1 MKKVFAF
8 AIAALLFFAAPALYA
23 AEYAGD
29 IQVNAGYSYFTVIID
44 HGKDINSDS
53 LALGIANHNLWKF
66 TDLFSF
72 GFMENVDLGGS
83 AKEGDGSSFYFS
95 LMMGPAAAFNFNY
108 GISLN
113 FSFGPVMGCAS
124 VDIDE
129 DSFIDWDGLGCEA
142 DVQVK
147 FFADRLFSPVLGFS
161 WIHFSSDKM
170 SFTLDDHSDEF
181 YRDTSSDVFKAYAGV
196 SVNF

>member
-8 AIAALLFFAAPALYA
+8 AIAALLFFVAPALYA

-44 HGKDINSDS
+44 HGKDIKSDNLS
-53 LALGIANHNLWKF
+53 LGIANHNLWKF
-66 TDLFSF
+66 TDIFSF
-72 GFMENVDLGGS
+72 GFMENVDFGGGL
-83 AKEGDGSSFYFS
+83 KEDSNSYLS
-95 LMMGPAAAFNFNY
+95 IMMGPAAAFNFNY

-113 FSFGPVMGCAS
+113 LSFAPVMGCAY
-124 VDIDE
+124 VGIEE
-129 DSFIDWDGLGCEA
+129 DSYFDWDGLGCEA
-142 DVQVK
+142 DIQVK
-147 FFADRLFSPVLGFS
+147 FFADSRFSPVLGFS
-161 WIHFSSDKM
+161 WIHFSSDKI

-181 YRDTSSDVFKAYAGV
+181 YMDTSSDVFKVYAGV